1 MSSRSRGTPLA
12 ELSTFSGNG
21 SGAPVMKNDKTLEIS
36 LGDLLTE
43 ITEEALRFARNEEEA
58 NIAVANIVTDL
69 LRNSEPISKC
79 WH

>member
-1 MSSRSRGTPLA
+1 MAHALRIPLCA
-12 ELSTFSGNG
+12 NCLEMDQ
-21 SGAPVMKNDKTLEIS
+21 GAPGMKNHETFELS

-69 LRNSEPISKC
+69 LRNSEPMSKC

>member
-1 MSSRSRGTPLA
+1 
-12 ELSTFSGNG
+12 
-21 SGAPVMKNDKTLEIS
+21 MKNNETFEIN
-36 LGDLLTE
+36 LGDLLAE
-43 ITEEALRFARNEEEA
+43 ITQEALRFARNEEEA

>member
-1 MSSRSRGTPLA
+1 
-12 ELSTFSGNG
+12 
-21 SGAPVMKNDKTLEIS
+21 MKDHETVEFS
-36 LGDLLTE
+36 LGDLLAN
-43 ITEEALRFARNEEEA
+43 ITDEALRCARNEEEA

>member
-1 MSSRSRGTPLA
+1 VAHPLLIFQHSL
-12 ELSTFSGNG
+12 EMDQ
-21 SGAPVMKNDKTLEIS
+21 GAPVMKNDKTLEIS

-69 LRNSEPISKC
+69 LRNSGPISKC

>member
-1 MSSRSRGTPLA
+1 
-12 ELSTFSGNG
+12 
-21 SGAPVMKNDKTLEIS
+21 MKNETFELS

-43 ITEEALRFARNEEEA
+43 ITQDALRFARNEEEA

>member
-1 MSSRSRGTPLA
+1 MKH
-12 ELSTFSGNG
+12 EETF
-21 SGAPVMKNDKTLEIS
+21 DIS
-36 LGDLLTE
+36 LGDLLAD
-43 ITEEALRFARNEEEA
+43 ITDEALRCARNEEEA